1 VIVIHSKFRYRG
13 PPKFGGVLQPGDKV
27 LHLVSDAATE
37 NAQRAELRA
46 FVVTARLPRSLL
58 NNPHFLKPGRPHLDV
73 WGRPAEKAMRLLATT
88 KRRHLEGRHSEVSG
102 RMRRVLQSP
111 PSSRNLRTSPCIPAG
126 YAPQCHTSGRRRSGA
141 GSEER
146 NGGEEEA

>member
-1 VIVIHSKFRYRG
+1 MIVIHSKFHYQG
-13 PPKFGGVLQPGDKV
+13 PPKFGGVLQTGDEV

-73 WGRPAEKAMRLLATT
+73 WGRPAKRALRRLAAKAERARGRDQAGPEKPRAYMR
-88 KRRHLEGRHSEVSG
+88 V
-102 RMRRVLQSP
+102 Q
-111 PSSRNLRTSPCIPAG
+111 TSAEYG
-126 YAPQCHTSGRRRSGA
+126 
-141 GSEER
+141 
-146 NGGEEEA
+146 